1 MKKKNKN
8 QIHVKPAREYR
19 NSGYSG
25 GGASFEKNVLKT
37 WRPQHYS
44 VKSDLDLNLAV
55 LRDRAFDLT
64 INSPLG
70 AAAINTETT
79 GVLGA
84 GLKVFPKLKF
94 KELGLTAEAAR
105 EWARKTKLE
114 FEMWCNSLDCDY
126 YRRNNFYE
134 LQRIIFMSYL
144 TDGDAFCLFK
154 RRFKTGTPYTLR
166 LQVIE
171 AQRVSNPLDGVTN
184 AGISQ
189 IEMVRLNN
197 NHRIINGIEVDA
209 QGRLVAIWVS
219 NRIWNEPLATEPETK
234 WQRVRMFGKETGE
247 RNILHVCYDTRAEQF
262 RGAPFLAPVIETLK
276 QISRYGDAEL
286 TSAVIKSFFSIFFVQ
301 PLSNFE
307 FNDILPNEENDL
319 PVVDVRKYSLGSGT
333 ISALPRGVDVKAID
347 RSNAQSTFDPFM
359 TSFIKQIGAALNIP
373 YEILTKQFQ
382 ASYSASRAA
391 LLQAQDEFRIRK
403 ESFVNDFC
411 QPVYEAFLTEA
422 IAQGRIKANG
432 FFDDPLK
439 KFLWCA
445 ADWRNEQTHTL
456 DPTKEVEAA
465 IMKIDAGLSTRAK
478 EAVELGGTDFW
489 ENIEQLELENKS
501 IDKVTIKPPEENPN
515 GNKTTSNKS
524 NPK

>member
-1 MKKKNKN
+1 MKKQK
-8 QIHVKPAREYR
+8 IRGKPARAVK
-19 NSGYSG
+19 NSGYSE

-37 WRPQHYS
+37 WRPRHYS
-44 VKSDLDLNLAV
+44 SKSDLDLNLAV

-70 AAAINTETT
+70 CAAIQTETT

-84 GLKVFPKLKF
+84 GLKVFPKLKY

-114 FEMWCNSLDCDY
+114 FEMWANSLDCDY

-154 RRFKTGTPYTLR
+154 RRFTTGEPYTLR
-166 LQVIE
+166 LQAVE
-171 AQRVSNPLDGVTN
+171 AQRVSNPLTAVNN
-184 AGISQ
+184 AGISP
-189 IEMVRLNN
+189 IEMVRLTNG
-197 NHRIINGIEVDA
+197 HRIINGIEIDTS
-209 QGRLVAIWVS
+209 GRLVAIWVS
-219 NRIWNEPLATEPETK
+219 NRIWNEPLSTEPEIK
-234 WQRVRMFGKETGE
+234 WQRVRFFGKETGV

-262 RGAPFLAPVIETLK
+262 RGAPFLSPVIETLK

-307 FNDILPNEENDL
+307 FNDILPNEENRL
-319 PVVDVRKYSLGSGT
+319 PVDVREYSLGSGT

-411 QPVYEAFLTEA
+411 QPVYENFLMEA
-422 IAQGRIKANG
+422 VAQGRIKANG

-439 KFLWCA
+439 RFLWCA

-465 IMKIDAGLSTRAK
+465 IMKIDAGLSTRTK
-478 EAVELGGTDFW
+478 EAVELSGSDFW

-501 IDKVTIKPPEENPN
+501 VDKVTIKPPEETAN
-515 GNKTTSNKS
+515 GNTNKS
-524 NPK
+524 STK